1 MRSSA
6 ASTSSLAPA
15 LSRAGYWLLHSGV
28 QDRNGGVARY
38 YRADLE
44 QNLPISTEITG
55 YAVAGYSYLF
65 ELSQDEEFLQAAR
78 RAGDFLVNK
87 AWNAAD
93 QVMPFELTGAKGYS
107 YFFDCGIITRG
118 LLWLWRLTQQESYLA
133 TAKQIGKAM
142 QKDFRGLSSFH
153 PIILLPCKSPA
164 PYEIWWSRMPGAF
177 QLKSALAWKDLA
189 GETGEAHFDASY
201 EEVLRF
207 ALRRYAETL
216 DNEQDKP
223 KLMDRLHAWSYFL
236 EGLQPVKD
244 RPEVRA
250 VLSAALERGEELRE
264 ELAGGFLRSDV
275 CAQLLRV
282 KLLDG
287 GKAKDGETARLEGF
301 QFAAGDPRT
310 AGSFAFGRR
319 DGELTPHAN
328 PVSTVFAIQA
338 LAMASAPTLAGFD
351 WRKLY

>member
-1 MRSSA
+1 
-6 ASTSSLAPA
+6 
-15 LSRAGYWLLHSGV
+15 
-28 QDRNGGVARY
+28 VARY

-44 QNLPISTEITG
+44 QNLPISTEISG
-55 YAVAGYSYLF
+55 YAAAGYCYLF

-78 RAGDFLVNK
+78 KAGDFLATK

-93 QVMPFELTGAKGYS
+93 QVMPFELSGPRGYS
-107 YFFDCGIITRG
+107 YFFDCGIIARS
-118 LLWLWRLTQQESYLA
+118 LLWLWRITQQESYLDV
-133 TAKQIGKAM
+133 AKQIGKSM

-189 GETGEAHFDASY
+189 NESGEAHFEASY
-201 EEVLRF
+201 EEMLRF
-207 ALRRYAETL
+207 ALRRYSETL

-244 RPEVRA
+244 RPEVHAILR
-250 VLSAALERGEELRE
+250 SALERGEALRE
-264 ELAGGFLRSDV
+264 ELASGFLRSDV

-282 KLLDG
+282 KLLEG
-287 GKAKDGETARLEGF
+287 GKPNEGEIARLESF
-301 QFAAGDPRT
+301 QFAPGDPRT
-310 AGSFAFGRR
+310 AGSFAFGKR
-319 DGELTPHAN
+319 DGEITPHAN

-338 LAMASAPTLAGFD
+338 LAMANSPSLAAFD